1 MVTYAIGATMIFHG
15 YVDAVDTVVSA
26 TSANFAGWA
35 VIFASA
41 AFGDFV
47 RSHFAAQALYSI
59 IDSCEKVEG
68 GETPII
74 EGSVRV
80 QKVEFSYPSRPDV
93 KVAKNLNLIARNG
106 QAVALVGASG
116 CGKSTVIQLLERFY
130 DPDSGNIGYDTDVGE
145 KGGNLSGGQKQRI
158 AIARALIRKPKI
170 ILLDEATSA
179 LDTESEK
186 IVQAAL
192 NEASHGRT
200 SITIAHRL
208 STVRHADSTFEKLAL
223 QSSVL
228 DY

>member
-68 GETPII
+68 GETPVI

-80 QKVEFSYPSRPDV
+80 QKVDFSYPSRPDV
-93 KVAKNLNLIARNG
+93 KVARNLNLIAQNG

-130 DPDSGNIGYDTDVGE
+130 DPDSGNIVSKKRY
-145 KGGNLSGGQKQRI
+145 
-158 AIARALIRKPKI
+158 
-170 ILLDEATSA
+170 
-179 LDTESEK
+179 
-186 IVQAAL
+186 
-192 NEASHGRT
+192 
-200 SITIAHRL
+200 
-208 STVRHADSTFEKLAL
+208 
-223 QSSVL
+223 
-228 DY
+228 